1 MGRNIVVF
9 PAVETF
15 DTGCTYRQQAEKI
28 SCEAMEVFAEAQ
40 KLAGDMDTDMDASEY
55 RRVRDAMLSECAD
68 VIQAVANLLSMAGVD
83 NAGQIMYDCYRRNK
97 ARGRYGRE
105 VSHDT
110 ES

>member
-1 MGRNIVVF
+1 MNRNIVIF

-15 DTGCTYRQQAEKI
+15 DTGCTFRQQAEKI

-40 KLAGDMDTDMDASEY
+40 QLANDMDAAEY
-55 RRVRDAMLSECAD
+55 RRIMDAMISECAD

-97 ARGRYGRE
+97 ARGRYGRK

>member
-15 DTGCTYRQQAEKI
+15 DTGCTFRQQAEKI
-28 SCEAMEVFAEAQ
+28 ACEAMEVFAEAQ
-40 KLAGDMDTDMDASEY
+40 KLADDMDAAEF
-55 RRVRDAMLSECAD
+55 RRVMDAMLSECAD
-68 VIQAVANLLSMAGVD
+68 VIQATANLLSMAGVD

>member
-1 MGRNIVVF
+1 MSRNIVVF

-40 KLAGDMDTDMDASEY
+40 KLGDDMDDAQW
-55 RRVRDAMLSECAD
+55 RRVMDAMLSECAD
-68 VIQAVANLLSMAGVD
+68 VIQATANLLSMAGVD
-83 NAGQIMYDCYRRNK
+83 NAGQIMYDCYRRNR
-97 ARGRYGRE
+97 ARGRYGKK
-105 VSHDT
+105 VDHGT